1 MSFTSFCGR
10 HPLAT
15 LLTLSLLVCGSAALA
30 GTKIQSSIDDSVQA
44 NSKNPHQI
52 PNNMD
57 PKSEILA
64 DEIRLI
70 KYEVSEVVV
79 EVEESMHS
87 VAMRDMH
94 GLSQPT
100 LDYTTGTS
108 N

>member
-15 LLTLSLLVCGSAALA
+15 LLTFSLLVCGSAALA
-30 GTKIQSSIDDSVQA
+30 GTKIQLNIDDSVQA

-52 PNNMD
+52 PTHMD
-57 PKSEILA
+57 PKSESLA
-64 DEIRLI
+64 EEIRLI
-70 KYEVSEVVV
+70 KYEVSEVVS

-87 VAMRDMH
+87 IAMRDIR
-94 GLSQPT
+94 GQSQPI

>member
-15 LLTLSLLVCGSAALA
+15 LLTFSLLVCGSAALA
-30 GTKIQSSIDDSVQA
+30 GTKIQLNIDDSVQA

-52 PNNMD
+52 PTHMD
-57 PKSEILA
+57 PKSESLA
-64 DEIRLI
+64 EEIRLI
-70 KYEVSEVVV
+70 KYEVSEVAL
-79 EVEESMHS
+79 EVEESIHS
-87 VAMRDMH
+87 VAMRDIH
-94 GLSQPT
+94 GQSHPI

>member
-1 MSFTSFCGR
+1 MSFASFCGR
-10 HPLAT
+10 HPLVT
-15 LLTLSLLVCGSAALA
+15 LLTFSLLVCGSAALA
-30 GTKIQSSIDDSVQA
+30 GTRIQLSIDDSVQA

-52 PNNMD
+52 PKNMD